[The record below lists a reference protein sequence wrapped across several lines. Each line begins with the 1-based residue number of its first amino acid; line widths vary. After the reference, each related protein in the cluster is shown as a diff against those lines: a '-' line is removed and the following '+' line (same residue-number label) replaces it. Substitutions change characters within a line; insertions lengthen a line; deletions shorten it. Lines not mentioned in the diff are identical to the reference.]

1 MKRMVYIV
9 IVVAGFLMAGAIVA
23 GCSIKPADNK
33 TYEFSGVSLSQSHM
47 NFNECYSFY
56 LREENGKVLFDAEV
70 HFYDEPYEIIL
81 ESCEV
86 DASYMSKLEEI
97 DKTYRIS
104 SYVDKYKKKT
114 SPFQVMDETKNTTTV
129 YFKDGTDKSADTSS
143 DYKQELYNF
152 FEDIA
157 LKYQNLSADVVQ

>member
-1 MKRMVYIV
+1 MKRMVYIIIAVTTLIV
-9 IVVAGFLMAGAIVA
+9 IGSVAV
-23 GCSIKPADNK
+23 GCSTGSANQNKADI
-33 TYEFSGVSLSQSHM
+33 EGVSLSQSHM

-70 HFYDEPYEIIL
+70 RFEEEPYEIIL

-97 DKTYRIS
+97 DNTYKIS

-114 SPFQVMDETKNTTTV
+114 PPFQVLDETKNTTAV

-143 DYKQELYNF
+143 TYEQELYNF

-157 LKYQNLSADVVQ
+157 LKYKNLSANVVQ